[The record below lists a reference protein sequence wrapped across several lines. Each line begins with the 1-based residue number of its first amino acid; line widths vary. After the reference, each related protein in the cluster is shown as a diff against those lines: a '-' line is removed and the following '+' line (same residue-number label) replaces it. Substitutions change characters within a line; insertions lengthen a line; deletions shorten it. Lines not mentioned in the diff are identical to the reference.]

1 MSLNMSYNL
10 KGLVISGPTGVGKTD
25 MSIKLAKSLD
35 SEIIS
40 ADSSQIY
47 RYMDIGTAKITNE
60 EMQGIKHHLI
70 DVISPEDEFNIVK
83 FQEMVK
89 EAVVFPAPLQPAMI

>member
-1 MSLNMSYNL
+1 MSYNL

-35 SEIIS
+35 SQIIS

-47 RYMDIGTAKITNE
+47 RYMDIGTAKVTE
-60 EMQGIKHHLI
+60 EEKEGMLDTLYI
-70 DVISPEDEFNIVK
+70 DEVLLDPEEDF
-83 FQEMVK
+83 
-89 EAVVFPAPLQPAMI
+89 